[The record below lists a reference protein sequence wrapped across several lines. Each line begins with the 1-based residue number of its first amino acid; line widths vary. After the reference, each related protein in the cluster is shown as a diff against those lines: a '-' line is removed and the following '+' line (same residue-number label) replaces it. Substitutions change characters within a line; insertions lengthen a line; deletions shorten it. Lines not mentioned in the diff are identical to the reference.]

1 MIKRPVPSLMAAL
14 LCTLLL
20 AGCANVIPGR
30 GVPPKLFSL
39 SPKSTYSA
47 GLPTVNWQLVVEVPI
62 TAETL
67 DTARIALSR
76 DRYTLD
82 FYGNARWAERAPM
95 MIQTLLVESF
105 ENTEKIVAVAR
116 QATDL
121 RADYVLKTDL
131 REFQAEL
138 SGDGRPT
145 VRVRINAKLVK
156 MPERIIIASFK
167 SERAV
172 EAESSNL
179 IDVVRAFDTALGK
192 VLKQVVEWA
201 LMAPDG

>member
-1 MIKRPVPSLMAAL
+1 MITRKRTSLMAAV
-14 LCTLLL
+14 LCTLVLL
-20 AGCANVIPGR
+20 GCANVIPGR

-47 GLPTVNWQLVVEVPI
+47 GLPTVTWQLVVEVPI

-67 DTARIALSR
+67 DTSRIALSR

-82 FYGNARWAERAPM
+82 YYGNARWSERTPV

-105 ENTEKIVAVAR
+105 ENTNKIVAVAR
-116 QATDL
+116 KATDL

-138 SGDGRPT
+138 SDDGLPT

-156 MPERIIIASFK
+156 MPERTIIASFK
-167 SERAV
+167 AERAV
-172 EAESSNL
+172 EAEGSDL
-179 IDVVRAFDTALGK
+179 IQVVRAFDTALGK
-192 VLKQVVEWA
+192 VLKQVVEWT
-201 LMAPDG
+201 LHAPGG

>member
-14 LCTLLL
+14 LCTLFL

-201 LMAPDG
+201 LMAPGG

>member
-156 MPERIIIASFK
+156 MPDRIIIASFK

-201 LMAPDG
+201 LMAPGS